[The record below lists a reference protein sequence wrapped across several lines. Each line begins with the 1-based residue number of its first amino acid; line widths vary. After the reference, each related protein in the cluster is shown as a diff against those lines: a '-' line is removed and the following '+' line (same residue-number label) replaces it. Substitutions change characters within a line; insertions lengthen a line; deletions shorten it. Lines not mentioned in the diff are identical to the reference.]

1 MPVPFKKRYAGK
13 HAAQMKLLTP
23 TGGTLEFEGPM
34 SKALCEFVAM
44 AVATDGRHTTDF
56 KDRLVA
62 MTEEMKKL

>member
-1 MPVPFKKRYAGK
+1 MTVPFKKRVAGK
-13 HAAQMKLLTP
+13 HAAQMLLITDN
-23 TGGTLEFEGPM
+23 GGILKFEGPL
-34 SKALCEFVAM
+34 SKALVEFTMM